1 MKRLIGVFLV
11 FSLFLPAA
19 WSYDKDLAAKHLAF
33 FSHCTRENLKKSNF
47 NVTPKMV
54 LEWIRDGEPVVF
66 LDVRTR
72 AEQSV
77 VGITYKNT
85 LHIPISELFK
95 PENLK
100 KLPTDKKIVVVC
112 YTGLRAALATMA
124 LREIGFKNAYRLK
137 GGIVGLAKATT
148 VKTAP

>member
-1 MKRLIGVFLV
+1 MKRVIGALLV

-19 WSYDKDLAAKHLAF
+19 WSYDKELAARHLAF
-33 FSHCTRENLKKSNF
+33 FSHCTRENLIKGGF

-54 LEWIRDGEPVVF
+54 LEWIKDGEPIVF

-77 VGITYKNT
+77 VGIAYKNT
-85 LHIPISELFK
+85 LRIPINELFK